1 MVRAGHGISFLFQL
15 DTPDND
21 RVRVLSDGDKKEW
34 FGGDDVTMGRRRW
47 DGGGGGQQS
56 KHVGATRKVKF
67 MSVLIMTLKYGN
79 EADND
84 VKIWIW
90 L

>member
-1 MVRAGHGISFLFQL
+1 
-15 DTPDND
+15 
-21 RVRVLSDGDKKEW
+21 
-34 FGGDDVTMGRRRW
+34 MGRRRW
-47 DGGGGGQQS
+47 GGGGGQQS

-79 EADND
+79 DADND